1 VEGRNSSPHL
11 SEICST
17 KPTDLVSSAVRIRVP
32 GACVHL
38 IPSDTMIKRGSLLLI
53 LARVFERCIFGQA
66 KRRIDLLAV
75 AVDLINRQVP
85 R

>member
-1 VEGRNSSPHL
+1 
-11 SEICST
+11 
-17 KPTDLVSSAVRIRVP
+17 
-32 GACVHL
+32 
-38 IPSDTMIKRGSLLLI
+38 MIKRGSLLLI